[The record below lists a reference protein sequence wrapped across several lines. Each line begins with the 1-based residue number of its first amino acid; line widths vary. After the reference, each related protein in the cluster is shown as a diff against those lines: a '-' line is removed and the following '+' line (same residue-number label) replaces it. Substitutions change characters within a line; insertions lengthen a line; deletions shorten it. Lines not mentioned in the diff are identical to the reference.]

1 MIQISNIVRVLT
13 TAIFLQLTLVA
24 CSSQLGRV
32 SHFSGETIPAPIHE
46 SFATV
51 PPVPDPVVVSS
62 LDAEKSPA
70 LKLDAELSSAAVS
83 EADVMHPQD
92 IASSTQLLAQVDTDA
107 ANIDTPAEM
116 AAESEVESEVESA
129 AEPAVGVS
137 AATELTDDSAA
148 DSGADS
154 IDSVEENIEGAVSEA
169 AISDDPVSEDAVLDE
184 AIDETEVEGL
194 VQLALPEDAEVSVG
208 QEEGTESDVATYLLD
223 EAENSLDRDNH
234 ERARGQA
241 ERALA
246 VEPTAARA
254 YLILAR
260 VEYAE
265 GHPEQAAE
273 LARQGLESSSDSDE
287 IFGKLNQIL
296 SEISESQNQSE
307 GPESES
313 MEDETAED
321 ETAEDETVQVP
332 TQSQDAS
339 PST

>member
-1 MIQISNIVRVLT
+1 M
-13 TAIFLQLTLVA
+13 
-24 CSSQLGRV
+24 
-32 SHFSGETIPAPIHE
+32 
-46 SFATV
+46 
-51 PPVPDPVVVSS
+51 
-62 LDAEKSPA
+62 
-70 LKLDAELSSAAVS
+70 
-83 EADVMHPQD
+83 
-92 IASSTQLLAQVDTDA
+92 
-107 ANIDTPAEM
+107 
-116 AAESEVESEVESA
+116 
-129 AEPAVGVS
+129 
-137 AATELTDDSAA
+137 
-148 DSGADS
+148 
-154 IDSVEENIEGAVSEA
+154 EENIEGAVSEA
-169 AISDDPVSEDAVLDE
+169 AISDDPVSEDAVSDE

-321 ETAEDETVQVP
+321 ETIQVP
-332 TQSQDAS
+332 TQSQDAN
-339 PST
+339 PAT